1 MTDPCLDLTI
11 PHVGQWYGCKSI
23 SVTNSQVVAGMTN
36 SISVTLASNS
46 GAPGHANLY
55 VGTPGTGS
63 NPCVANPPATALDVN
78 NTGFNLLPSI
88 TVPTGGTAPDNGSF
102 TAGTSWPNPV
112 MIIAKAVLDQASSC
126 QAAGQA
132 AGWDATSPLIAAH
145 RFAVVTEQMLRSNL
159 FVLLPPE
166 AKEEQQSA
174 FAMSLTAGWG
184 KDGRGRRARTLLRA
198 VVIGTEKREKHL
210 DPRARDL
217 ILDYESKEKR
227 GVGRVW
233 TPAPKVRLALG
244 KETLFLEGPNAHPA
258 SLGNLGPISPPTMR
272 QLTSGSSG
280 SDWHS
285 ERDIQIE
292 LALEAGEVRQ
302 ALIEIPVPPVGA
314 HHVVRLVHQDLDS
327 KEILQERTFIVEP
340 DFGEL
345 HEAPHRAA

>member
-1 MTDPCLDLTI
+1 MVRL
-11 PHVGQWYGCKSI
+11 QFI
-23 SVTNSQVVAGMTN
+23 SVPNSQVVAGLPN

-46 GAPGHANLY
+46 GATGHADLY
-55 VGTPGTGS
+55 IGTPGTGS
-63 NPCVANPPATALDVN
+63 NPCIVNPQPLDVIPTLSN
-78 NTGFNLLPSI
+78 ALLPSV
-88 TVPTGGTAPDNGSF
+88 TVPAGGTAADSGSF

-112 MIIAKAVLDQASSC
+112 MIVAKAVLDQASSC
-126 QAAGQA
+126 QAAGEP

-145 RFAVVTEQMLRSNL
+145 RFAVVTEQMVRSNL
-159 FVLLPPE
+159 FVLLPP
-166 AKEEQQSA
+166 AAAAEQGNTA
-174 FAMSLTAGWG
+174 FAMSLTAGWRRNG
-184 KDGRGRRARTLLRA
+184 QGRRARTLLRA

-210 DPRARDL
+210 DPGTRDL

-244 KETLFLEGPNAHPA
+244 KETLFLEGQKAHPD
-258 SLGNLGPISPPTMR
+258 SLGHRGPISDQTMR
-272 QLTSGSSG
+272 QLSSGSPG

-292 LALEAGEVRQ
+292 LALDAGEVRQ

-314 HHVVRLVHQDLDS
+314 HHVVRLVHQDLES

-345 HEAPHRAA
+345 HEAPYRAA